1 MRREPKK
8 YLYDV
13 SVAADR
19 IGRFLA
25 NKSFADYEADE
36 LLRAGVERQFEIMG
50 EALNQLSQVAPELAA
65 RIPEYRRII
74 AFRNILIHAY
84 ADVDNAIVW
93 GIASGKLPE
102 LRDSVIYLLDDP
114 EDPH

>member
-1 MRREPKK
+1 MRRDPKK

-19 IGRFLA
+19 VQRFLA
-25 NKSFADYEADE
+25 GKSFPDYDVDE

-50 EALNQLSQVAPELAA
+50 EALNQLSQVAPEIAA
-65 RIPEYRRII
+65 KIPEYRRIV

-93 GIASGKLPE
+93 GIASGKLPK
-102 LRDSVIYLLDDP
+102 LRRAVAHLLDDSD
-114 EDPH
+114 ELD